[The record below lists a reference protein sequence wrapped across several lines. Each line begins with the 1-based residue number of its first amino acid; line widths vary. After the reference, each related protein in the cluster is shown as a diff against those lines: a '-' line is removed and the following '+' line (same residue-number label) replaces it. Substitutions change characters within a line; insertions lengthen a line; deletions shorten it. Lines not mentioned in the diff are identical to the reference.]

1 MRLSPPFAI
10 RVPKMVF
17 PSITPHPM
25 GQVRMATMSCAF
37 AAVAPPRVAAAAS
50 AARAELRMVRV
61 SFMVSSSCVVDASV
75 A

>member
-1 MRLSPPFAI
+1 
-10 RVPKMVF
+10 MVL

-37 AAVAPPRVAAAAS
+37 AAVAPPSVPAATS
-50 AARAELRMVRV
+50 AARAEFRIVRV
-61 SFMVSSSCVVDASV
+61 NFMVFSSYFVNASV